1 MSRSYNNVATS
12 DGYQEFRFSRTQR
25 VTIAVSNAPILAQFA
40 YVTPGDTQMH
50 DSAYPY
56 DGTERDMQNGIVW
69 GWDSQ
74 ADFGSPGIV
83 GLMIRSEIAGTPALV
98 TIHA

>member
-40 YVTPGDTQMH
+40 YITDDGKLRDI
-50 DSAYPY
+50 AYPF

-69 GWDSQ
+69 GWDAQ
-74 ADFGSPGIV
+74 KDFGASGIV
-83 GLMIRSEIAGTPALV
+83 GLMVKSEIPGTPALI